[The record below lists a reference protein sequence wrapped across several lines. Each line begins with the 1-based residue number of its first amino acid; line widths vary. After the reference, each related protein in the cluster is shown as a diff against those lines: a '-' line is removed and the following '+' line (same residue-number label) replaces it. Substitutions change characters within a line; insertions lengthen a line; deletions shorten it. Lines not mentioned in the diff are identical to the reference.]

1 VTTYIDPYDDGA
13 SDSLEELDAERI
25 AADPQLPILMAAA
38 RERRA
43 FLRELAGERKTLRI
57 SQIAV
62 ARAMGTSQA
71 FISRLETGKL
81 DPQHSTEDRYAA
93 AIGKRVVRQL
103 VDA

>member
-1 VTTYIDPYDDGA
+1 MTYRDQYDDGA

-25 AADPQLPILMAAA
+25 AANPNLPTLMAAA

-43 FLRELAGERKTLRI
+43 FLRQLAEERKSRRI
-57 SQIAV
+57 PQVAV

-71 FISRLETGKL
+71 FVSRLETGKL

-93 AIGKRVVRQL
+93 AIGKRVVRKL